1 MVCSHSLAGVA
12 PGEAAQSRGDGVGS
26 GSSRRRPSR
35 QRLKP
40 GSSQPVAEEGLPGR
54 QLLLVK
60 LPSGGFGPYNARI
73 AGPARRTKS
82 SFADRF
88 PQRRAGAIEEAL
100 HPGALASGVVIFAD
114 WFRQDRWC
122 RHARAALGDV
132 QVPLLI
138 ASMQLPV

>member
-40 GSSQPVAEEGLPGR
+40 GWSQPVAEEGLPGR
-54 QLLLVK
+54 QVLLVK

-73 AGPARRTKS
+73 AGLARRTKWV
-82 SFADRF
+82 SFTKRF
-88 PQRRAGAIEEAL
+88 PQRRTGAIEEAL
-100 HPGALASGVVIFAD
+100 HPSALASGVVILAYRFAH
-114 WFRQDRWC
+114 RRL
-122 RHARAALGDV
+122 R
-132 QVPLLI
+132 
-138 ASMQLPV
+138 